1 MDDTGKQQ
9 QQAAADDLANL
20 TAEPTESMA
29 QIAEDFEAGQEDF
42 QAMYDAGGVFKKGVD
57 DIALGFE
64 AIARQNAAAR
74 SRGGVEMEPHL
85 AEASQGKA
93 PEDVIEI
100 PSEPEL
106 EKSTEGYI
114 EKTEKAGETKQVIVD
129 DYTQAILLKPLKN
142 QNARFL
148 LHPKREHPENPY
160 SKLQLHVKNQQ
171 ETKIHF

>member
-1 MDDTGKQQ
+1 MRVSVP
-9 QQAAADDLANL
+9 A
-20 TAEPTESMA
+20 
-29 QIAEDFEAGQEDF
+29 
-42 QAMYDAGGVFKKGVD
+42 
-57 DIALGFE
+57 
-64 AIARQNAAAR
+64 
-74 SRGGVEMEPHL
+74 VEMEPHL

-142 QNARFL
+142 QNAKVTL
-148 LHPKREHPENPY
+148 PLTEDQIQKGLHHQVWESIRWLAVWCMRQVEILKDRVVFR
-160 SKLQLHVKNQQ
+160 SD
-171 ETKIHF
+171 